1 MGTVIV
7 GIIVLL
13 IVSCIIHSEL
23 KKYLKAKKTGTCACS
38 CSGCCGSGC
47 CSGAKKA
54 EK

>member
-13 IVSCIIHSEL
+13 IVSCIIRSEL
-23 KKYLKAKKTGTCACS
+23 KKYLKAKKTGTCACGCS
-38 CSGCCGSGC
+38 SCACSGG
-47 CSGAKKA
+47 CSGTKHE